1 MYDDVSSCLFMKTR
15 SRPIGKRTEC
25 DREAT
30 QIKAQ
35 TSNIEH
41 DADHS
46 RINTGDVLLMFDSR
60 GARVRLLVCSR
71 IRYEHV
77 S

>member
-1 MYDDVSSCLFMKTR
+1 MKIGSLYDVSSCLFMKTR
-15 SRPIGKRTEC
+15 PRSIGKRTEC

-30 QIKAQ
+30 QIKVQ

-46 RINTGDVLLMFDSR
+46 RINTGDVLLMFDP
-60 GARVRLLVCSR
+60 RLLVCSLV
-71 IRYEHV
+71 RYEHV